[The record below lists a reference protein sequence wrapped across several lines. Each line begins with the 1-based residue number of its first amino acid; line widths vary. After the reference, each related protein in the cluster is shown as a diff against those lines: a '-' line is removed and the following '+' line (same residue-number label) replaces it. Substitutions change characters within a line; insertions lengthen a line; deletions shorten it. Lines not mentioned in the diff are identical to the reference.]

1 MENLELIDWRTVG
14 LASLWITGLAV
25 ILTALGFADYHAAR
39 AGRKFPQEAGR
50 PAYQS
55 VINFGLMLF
64 SLGLIG
70 SSRAWWETVLWAVL
84 AAAFAGYMFRALRQL
99 RRDERD

>member
-1 MENLELIDWRTVG
+1 MENLELIDWGMLG

-39 AGRKFPQEAGR
+39 AGRKFRQEIGR

-55 VINFGLMLF
+55 AINFGLVLF
-64 SLGLIG
+64 CLGLIG
-70 SSRAWWETVLWAVL
+70 SSRVWWETVLWAVL
-84 AAAFAGYMFRALRQL
+84 AVAFAAYTFRALRQM
-99 RRDERD
+99 RRDKRD